1 MEEELCKA
9 EEKSRQQEEQ
19 RKADDARRQEEL
31 RKAEEARQLEEQRR
45 AEGEKVLQEVEQQK
59 IRYKQMNV
67 CQYCGGVFTGLF
79 NKKCKVCGKPKDY
92 A

>member
-1 MEEELCKA
+1 
-9 EEKSRQQEEQ
+9 
-19 RKADDARRQEEL
+19 
-31 RKAEEARQLEEQRR
+31 
-45 AEGEKVLQEVEQQK
+45 
-59 IRYKQMNV
+59 MNV

>member
-1 MEEELCKA
+1 MCIRDRLRRAEAERRIQLEQELRKT

-19 RKADDARRQEEL
+19 RR
-31 RKAEEARQLEEQRR
+31 AEE
-45 AEGEKVLQEVEQQK
+45 EKILQEAEQQK

-67 CQYCGGVFTGLF
+67 CQYCGGAFTGLF